1 MRAISILLGR
11 RVITRAASAA
21 CLLISACATSVP
33 AGQPP
38 ETPEELV
45 SLVKHLADS
54 GRLTDPNSVASMLG
68 ATLTLNKRLTISSD
82 GCERDLVSYDVPRD
96 YLPWDHLEKHPI
108 VSLGRTLD
116 PEPFRPRITQYFLT
130 FYKQCANNPAHAE
143 AHIMFENLNYWTD
156 AGLHD
161 LERLVG
167 NSDIG
172 LVADGAFELAYYPSG
187 QSDVIATFEVTHSG
201 RVTLPLYRIYIEQS
215 MRIEKLRKERAR

>member
-1 MRAISILLGR
+1 MRATFIPLGR
-11 RVITRAASAA
+11 RVITQVASAA

-38 ETPEELV
+38 ETPERLV
-45 SLVKHLADS
+45 SLVKHIADS

-68 ATLTLNKRLTISSD
+68 ATLTINKRLTISSD

-96 YLPWDHLEKHPI
+96 YLAWDRLEKHPI

-116 PEPFRPRITQYFLT
+116 PEPFRPRIIRYSLT

-143 AHIMFENLNYWTD
+143 AHMTFENLNYWTD
-156 AGLHD
+156 VGLHD

-167 NSDIG
+167 NSDVG
-172 LVADGAFELAYYPSG
+172 LVADGAFDLAYYPSG
-187 QSDVIATFEVTHSG
+187 QNDVIATFEVTHSG
-201 RVTLPLYRIYIEQS
+201 RVTLPLSRIYIEQS
-215 MRIEKLRKERAR
+215 MDIKRLRKERSP